1 MELTKDAKKLLH
13 VLYTSYCDKRKN
25 DIPKSKACCFGG
37 SPKIHQDLLPEWMFE
52 DVDDTCRELSRAGLI
67 NCLWADNIAIQV
79 TLPAS
84 TIALMENRAKNNLL
98 AAGEFVS
105 KFIP

>member
-13 VLYTSYCDKRKN
+13 VLYNAYCDKRKK

-37 SPKIHQDLLPEWMFE
+37 SPEIHHELLPDWTFE

-67 NCLWADNIAIQV
+67 DCFWADNIAIHV

-84 TIALMENRAKNNLL
+84 TIALMENRTKNNLI
-98 AAGEFVS
+98 AAGEFLS
-105 KFIP
+105 NFIP